1 LTYQIEKWLRSSQ
14 QMLLRTQA
22 PLPVRIEGQ
31 PPTGGGRGNN
41 IDAADDDVAVLVV
54 MMVEIRRA
62 VGREIDG
69 VEATFVAK
77 SRELGLRLVESVS
90 AKEEGEVDWAED
102 CVEVVAGE
110 ELEDAEDD
118 RVIGSEGLVADEGL
132 IESVEGTRMKEDE
145 EKL

>member
-1 LTYQIEKWLRSSQ
+1 MVLI
-14 QMLLRTQA
+14 TQA

-31 PPTGGGRGNN
+31 PPTGGGKGNN
-41 IDAADDDVAVLVV
+41 VDAADDDVAVLVV

-77 SRELGLRLVESVS
+77 SRELELRLVVESVS
-90 AKEEGEVDWAED
+90 VKEEGEVDWAED

-118 RVIGSEGLVADEGL
+118 RVVGSEGLVADEGL
-132 IESVEGTRMKEDE
+132 INSVKGTRIKEDE